1 MVPWLATAKDGE
13 PGHPLYVS
21 PRQTAG
27 RLDNPDLYRV
37 LYLAASPSAA
47 VAEAFGSF
55 ELWTPAM
62 FGELPTLPG
71 SRRALATY
79 EIPTEIPILDLN
91 DAKALVE
98 WSLRPSEVV
107 SRDRGLTQGWAR
119 RIFGSG
125 HFAGV
130 RWWSFYNPD
139 WISLGLWD
147 YTLIKVTA
155 VDPLVS
161 GSPAFEEARLTLM
174 RSWVR

>member
-1 MVPWLATAKDGE
+1 M
-13 PGHPLYVS
+13 
-21 PRQTAG
+21 
-27 RLDNPDLYRV
+27 
-37 LYLAASPSAA
+37 LYLAESPSAA

-62 FGELPTLPG
+62 FGEMPTLPG

-79 EIPTEIPILDLN
+79 EMPTEMPILDLN
-91 DAKALVE
+91 DANALVE

-119 RIFGSG
+119 RIFGSKQ
-125 HFAGV
+125 FSGV

-139 WISLGLWD
+139 WNSLGLWD
-147 YTLIKVTA
+147 YTGVRVTA
-155 VDPLVS
+155 VDPLTS
-161 GSPAFEEARLTLM
+161 ASPAVEEARLLLM

>member
-1 MVPWLATAKDGE
+1 
-13 PGHPLYVS
+13 
-21 PRQTAG
+21 
-27 RLDNPDLYRV
+27 
-37 LYLAASPSAA
+37 
-47 VAEAFGSF
+47 
-55 ELWTPAM
+55 M